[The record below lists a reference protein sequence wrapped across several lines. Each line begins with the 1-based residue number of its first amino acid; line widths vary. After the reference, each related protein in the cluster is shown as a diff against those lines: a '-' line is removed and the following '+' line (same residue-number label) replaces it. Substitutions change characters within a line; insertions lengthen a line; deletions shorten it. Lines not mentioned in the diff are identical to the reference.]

1 MHRLPPRSAAAA
13 TSLIALVALV
23 CVVLGAG
30 RVLGPVIEGRG
41 WFFDVDVD
49 REGETAPPPSQA
61 SQTPLPPP
69 EPGAGHLATT
79 ILIVLAVLAGLLAL
93 VLVIWVLRRARA
105 LRSARR
111 PEAEAADED
120 AELLEVEDAHRALAS
135 ARESLEYAAT
145 PRDAIID
152 AWLALERGI
161 AEAGIVRR
169 PEQTTTEYV
178 VTVLR
183 DIDLPDSDLRILA
196 GLYGRALFDDR
207 AEDADA
213 FDEDTRASARR
224 ALERLADRLAE
235 VTAR

>member
-1 MHRLPPRSAAAA
+1 MHPLPPRSAAAA

-30 RVLGPVIEGRG
+30 RVLGPVLEGRG
-41 WFFDVDVD
+41 WFFDIDVD
-49 REGETAPPPSQA
+49 REAETAPPPTQA
-61 SQTPLPPP
+61 SQTPPVPPDH
-69 EPGAGHLATT
+69 GTGHVAATV
-79 ILIVLAVLAGLLAL
+79 LLVLAILAGIAVL
-93 VLVIWVLRRARA
+93 VLVIWVLRRARM

-111 PEAEAADED
+111 PEAEDGDAQ
-120 AELLEVEDAHRALAS
+120 AELLEIDDAHRALAR

-207 AEDADA
+207 AADAEA
-213 FDEDTRASARR
+213 FDEGTRSSARR
-224 ALERLADRLAE
+224 ALERLADRLQE